1 MDKFLCIQ
9 NLVHNFCFLSIYYW
23 FPLKFLVVTSNC
35 IKNICIGFDPVH
47 NLSYQTKQ
55 RKVCTKS
62 FFFGEG
68 FDNRVCVHVLWYNF
82 SNMSMST
89 YCTIVSWNQNREFVY
104 IIYYKHI
111 NIACPHITHHPSST
125 YTPSINNSFTH
136 HPSTYHLSV
145 HNCRCH

>member
-62 FFFGEG
+62 FFFV
-68 FDNRVCVHVLWYNF
+68 RVLITESV
-82 SNMSMST
+82 ST
-89 YCTIVSWNQNREFVY
+89 FCG
-104 IIYYKHI
+104 
-111 NIACPHITHHPSST
+111 ITLVT
-125 YTPSINNSFTH
+125 
-136 HPSTYHLSV
+136 
-145 HNCRCH
+145 